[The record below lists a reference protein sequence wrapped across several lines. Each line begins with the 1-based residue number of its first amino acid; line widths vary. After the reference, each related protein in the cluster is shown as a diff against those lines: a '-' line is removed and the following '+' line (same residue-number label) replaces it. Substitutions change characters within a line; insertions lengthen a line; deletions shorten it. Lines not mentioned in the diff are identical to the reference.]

1 MKKSIAGTMLLIACL
16 FASCQKGANL
26 TPAGAPALGNGGKP
40 TIPAVVPVSVP
51 TDTVTSKLPIGD
63 LISTG
68 TWKVSS
74 YVELLSN
81 GTKKFDGYTF
91 TFSKAGVVTSNQ
103 NGVLSNGTWVF
114 TVPNFYYGYIFYPG
128 APDGFNVYLGTS
140 RPLSLLSKNLFVS
153 KKTTTNIYLKTV
165 NPAEGIEITLAK
177 ISK

>member
-1 MKKSIAGTMLLIACL
+1 MKKSIAGTMLLMACL

-26 TPAGAPALGNGGKP
+26 TPAGAPALANGGKP
-40 TIPAVVPVSVP
+40 TIPAVVPLSVL

-91 TFSKAGVVTSNQ
+91 TFNKAGVVTANQ
-103 NGVLSNGTWVF
+103 NGILSNGTWVF
-114 TVPNFYYGYIFYPG
+114 TIPYFYYGVIWG
-128 APDGFNVYLGTS
+128 GGSPDGFNIYMGISKPLG
-140 RPLSLLSKNLFVS
+140 LLSKNLFVS
-153 KKTTTNIYLKTV
+153 KKTTTDVYLKSV
-165 NPAEGIEITLAK
+165 NPAEGALITLTK
-177 ISK
+177 ISN